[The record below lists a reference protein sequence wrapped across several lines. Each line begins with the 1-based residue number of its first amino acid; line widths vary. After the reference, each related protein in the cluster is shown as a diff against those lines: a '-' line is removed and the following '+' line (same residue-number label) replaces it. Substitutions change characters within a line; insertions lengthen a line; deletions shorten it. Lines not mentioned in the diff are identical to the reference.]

1 MSFGGRRSFD
11 RTRLVVDDVTIRTAI
26 HYALM
31 VADKPMTAWQ
41 VAKEINALGSSVS
54 SEMFKMRKAGL
65 LREVGPLTKH
75 GGRTYTL

>member
-1 MSFGGRRSFD
+1 MRQSFD
-11 RTRLVVDDVTIRTAI
+11 RKKSYDNGSTIRDLI
-26 HYALM
+26 YRKLF
-31 VADKPMTAWQ
+31 DNEPMTAWQ
-41 VAKEINALGSSVS
+41 VAKAIDALGSSVS